1 MMKNPIEESKN
12 LRWKLFFLTVD
23 FSLKIQ
29 MKKSK
34 NGVLKQQQ
42 KQLTC

>member
-1 MMKNPIEESKN
+1 MTKNPIEESKN

-23 FSLKIQ
+23 FSQKIQ
-29 MKKSK
+29 MKSQK
-34 NGVLKQQQ
+34 NGILKQQQ